1 MGLLELRR
9 GTEAEGQSALRWR
22 QPLGPCTCLL
32 HHFPALSGNSHLI
45 VQLHSSKAEG
55 AQLDLIPISAK
66 LLMRETALTGT
77 DVTFVCLN
85 DGELSWRV
93 LSLLLMRS
101 IHSL

>member
-1 MGLLELRR
+1 MRLLELRR
-9 GTEAEGQSALRWR
+9 GAEAEGQSALQWR
-22 QPLGPCTCLL
+22 QPLGSCACLL
-32 HHFPALSGNSHLI
+32 HHFPALSGNSHLT
-45 VQLHSSKAEG
+45 VQLPSSKAEG

-66 LLMRETALTGT
+66 LLMPETALTGT

-93 LSLLLMRS
+93 LSLLLMYS